1 MTLQGQ
7 KILIIGGT
15 SGIGLAIAQAAVA
28 EGGQVVIAGRTINQ
42 ANVAKLTIAG
52 GCEGIAIDI
61 GMKQALSK
69 RSKL

>member
-28 EGGQVVIAGRTINQ
+28 EEGEVVIAGRTINQ
-42 ANVAKLTIAG
+42 VNVAKAKVG
-52 GCEGIAIDI
+52 GICEGIAIDI
-61 GMKQALSK
+61 GDEASVVEA
-69 RSKL
+69 SKL